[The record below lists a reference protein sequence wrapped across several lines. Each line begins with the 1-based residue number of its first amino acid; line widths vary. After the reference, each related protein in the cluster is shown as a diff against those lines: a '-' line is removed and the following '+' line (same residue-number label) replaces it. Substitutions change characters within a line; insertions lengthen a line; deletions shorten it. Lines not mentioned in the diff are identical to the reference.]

1 MREPDERP
9 GAQPDVKPG
18 NSGIDDSV
26 IEDPDSDDHEADD
39 LGAEAPEPPEGGP
52 LVTLVP
58 TPIGNLRDIT
68 LRALETL
75 RAADAVAAEDTRH
88 SRKLLAHYGIRKPLV
103 RLDAHTIRER
113 GPAALRRYPRL
124 AYVTDAGTPG
134 LSDPGQELVRVAL
147 EAGGRAEA
155 LPGPNA
161 LLPALVLSGL
171 PAARFAFHGFLPR
184 SGRERRERILEVAA
198 STITIALYESPRRLA
213 STLRDLAAACGPDR
227 PCAVARELSK
237 LHEEVFR
244 GNLAEA
250 AARFGTDVRGE
261 IVLVVG
267 ARPDEPPADDREPE
281 RFARELAVAGEPARA
296 IRERLEALGLDRNR
310 AYRVALEAVGASRKE
325 PE

>member
-1 MREPDERP
+1 MGRT
-9 GAQPDVKPG
+9 GGQ
-18 NSGIDDSV
+18 
-26 IEDPDSDDHEADD
+26 EALPPEAGEQHPAGELEE
-39 LGAEAPEPPEGGP
+39 LGGDAPPVPEGGP
-52 LVTLVP
+52 LVSLVP
-58 TPIGNLRDIT
+58 TPIGNLGDIT

-88 SRKLLAHYGIRKPLV
+88 SRKLLAHHGIRKPLV

-147 EAGGRAEA
+147 EAHGRAEA

-184 SGRERRERILEVAA
+184 SGRERRERVAEVAA
-198 STITIALYESPRRLA
+198 SPVTFALYESPRRLGG
-213 STLRDLAAACGPDR
+213 TLRELAAACGPDR

-244 GNLAEA
+244 GTLAGA
-250 AARFGTDVRGE
+250 AERFAGGARGE
-261 IVLVVG
+261 VVLVVG
-267 ARPDEPPADDREPE
+267 ARPGGPPAVDPEPE
-281 RFARELAVAGEPARA
+281 RVARELAAAGEPARA
-296 IRERLEALGLDRNR
+296 IRARLQGLGLDRNR
-310 AYRVALEAVGASRKE
+310 AYRLALEATDRSRRD
-325 PE
+325 PA